1 MKSGKE
7 EVGTEQNIG
16 NVSWNVV
23 EKLGTIDEEFIKK
36 KIVTEDPPKP

>member
-23 EKLGTIDEEFIKK
+23 EELGTIDEEFIKK
-36 KIVTEDPPKP
+36 KSSLKIH